1 MLELSQ
7 CVIGYFTRVPSQFL
21 NAQVDVS
28 RGERLL
34 TLQLFAPA
42 VCKQLIDLAAT
53 FDDWATLTDSVD
65 RQPEQQHNI
74 YDFAK
79 VHLRISAVF
88 K

>member
-1 MLELSQ
+1 
-7 CVIGYFTRVPSQFL
+7 
-21 NAQVDVS
+21 VDVS

-42 VCKQLIDLAAT
+42 VCKQLINLAAA

-79 VHLRISAVF
+79 VTRGMLSVDEEHEARQ